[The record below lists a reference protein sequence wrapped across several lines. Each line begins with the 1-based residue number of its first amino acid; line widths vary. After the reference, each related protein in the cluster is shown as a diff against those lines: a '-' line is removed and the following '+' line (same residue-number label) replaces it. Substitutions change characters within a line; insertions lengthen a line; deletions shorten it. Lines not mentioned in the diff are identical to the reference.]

1 MTTILGSPEVYVHSG
16 STINLTCV
24 VANTARPPKRVE
36 WSRDGEE
43 VSYLGPRPG
52 VSLVTDKAE
61 VTVVSLIM
69 AGATANDS
77 GTYLCRPWERPG
89 EQEMPVANI
98 SVHVIEGVNIHQ
110 LSRGEGRANPE
121 LLVLLLTLGLQ
132 ATMGLQAILGLQT
145 GL

>member
-1 MTTILGSPEVYVHSG
+1 MQSG

-24 VANTARPPKRVE
+24 IANTPRPPSRVE

-69 AGATANDS
+69 AGARANDS
-77 GTYLCRPWERPG
+77 GTYLCRPWERQG
-89 EQEMPVANI
+89 EEEMPVANI

-110 LSRGEGRANPE
+110 LSRGQGGVNLRV
-121 LLVLLLTLGLQ
+121 LVLLLNVGLH
-132 ATMGLQAILGLQT
+132 AGL
-145 GL
+145 